1 MRAVMSMVFML
12 HPTTRGL
19 TDAIIHSILQ
29 TVRKGSLTSDTRTLR
44 HAENGQLYLDAMLHL
59 LAKYL
64 EMRPLFLCLAL
75 PMKEEWKIN
84 PYLGVLPL
92 VFSALKRA
100 FSAPRICTVD
110 AGYLARFVKD
120 PADTDSTV
128 RSNCTTNNKL
138 FHKPNTTALREGVC
152 NSVRI
157 FHSRQVRELLHINTQ
172 PADTI

>member
-1 MRAVMSMVFML
+1 MMVPL
-12 HPTTRGL
+12 HLTNSNL
-19 TDAIIHSILQ
+19 TDATTQSIWPA
-29 TVRKGSLTSDTRTLR
+29 VIEGSLGSGAHTSR
-44 HAENGQLYLDAMLHL
+44 HAEDGQVYLEAMLHL

-120 PADTDSTV
+120 PSDAHNTV
-128 RSNCTTNNKL
+128 RAICMPNNQIL
-138 FHKPNTTALREGVC
+138 QNP
-152 NSVRI
+152 I
-157 FHSRQVRELLHINTQ
+157 QQ
-172 PADTI
+172 P

>member
-1 MRAVMSMVFML
+1 MTMRE
-12 HPTTRGL
+12 G
-19 TDAIIHSILQ
+19 IL
-29 TVRKGSLTSDTRTLR
+29 KSAARTFK
-44 HAENGQLYLDAMLHL
+44 HAEDGRLYLEAMLHL

-120 PADTDSTV
+120 PSDINSTITSV
-128 RSNCTTNNKL
+128 CM
-138 FHKPNTTALREGVC
+138 PNDVLQNPV
-152 NSVRI
+152 
-157 FHSRQVRELLHINTQ
+157 QQ
-172 PADTI
+172 P

>member
-1 MRAVMSMVFML
+1 MVVPL
-12 HPTTRGL
+12 HQINGSL
-19 TDAIIHSILQ
+19 MDALPQ
-29 TVRKGSLTSDTRTLR
+29 FLWPTVREGGLKSDARTIR
-44 HAENGQLYLDAMLHL
+44 HAADDQLYLEAMLHL

-64 EMRPLFLCLAL
+64 DMRPLFLCLAL

-120 PADTDSTV
+120 PAHIHSTI
-128 RSNCTTNNKL
+128 RPTCTPNKL
-138 FHKPNTTALREGVC
+138 FLSP
-152 NSVRI
+152 
-157 FHSRQVRELLHINTQ
+157 TQ
-172 PADTI
+172 QPQKRRSAEV

>member
-1 MRAVMSMVFML
+1 LESGA
-12 HPTTRGL
+12 
-19 TDAIIHSILQ
+19 Q
-29 TVRKGSLTSDTRTLR
+29 TLR
-44 HAENGQLYLDAMLHL
+44 HAEDGQLYLEAMLHL

-64 EMRPLFLCLAL
+64 EIRPLFLCLAL

-120 PADTDSTV
+120 PADTDSTI
-128 RSNCTTNNKL
+128 RPTCTPNKL
-138 FHKPNTTALREGVC
+138 FLNLIQQPQRDSLQKRED
-152 NSVRI
+152 NSQQAKN
-157 FHSRQVRELLHINTQ
+157 FCTS
-172 PADTI
+172 

>member
-1 MRAVMSMVFML
+1 MNAAKYLVVPSHL
-12 HPTTRGL
+12 LNGGLIDATTHFK
-19 TDAIIHSILQ
+19 TP
-29 TVRKGSLTSDTRTLR
+29 TVRKESLNSDARTFR
-44 HAENGQLYLDAMLHL
+44 HAKDGQLYLDAMLHL

-110 AGYLARFVKD
+110 AGYLARFVRD
-120 PADTDSTV
+120 PADTNSTI
-128 RSNCTTNNKL
+128 RPTCKTNNL
-138 FHKPNTTALREGVC
+138 FQSP
-152 NSVRI
+152 I
-157 FHSRQVRELLHINTQ
+157 QQ
-172 PADTI
+172 P